1 MDRKHATVALPIA
14 AGLLIV
20 GMAGCSALPQ
30 NGKPASTRTRTVHS
44 TATVHAKTKTKTA
57 RSAPRT
63 VTRTVT
69 ARSDG
74 GGDNHDEGDD
84 GGSSGGGGRSD
95 RHSSQGMAGDAS
107 TVVNKLT
114 DRIRCAGD
122 WEDVSGGNVEAQ
134 HCTGSELY
142 VSAFDNPDDIR
153 DFVSVL
159 KEDEDA
165 YHGYYIA
172 HGYNWAIVNDG
183 KSVLQTA
190 EHQASVSAPI
200 EAVRDAA

>member
-1 MDRKHATVALPIA
+1 MVRKHATTVLPIA
-14 AGLLIV
+14 AGTLIV
-20 GMAGCSALPQ
+20 GLAGCSALQ
-30 NGKPASTRTRTVHS
+30 QDAKPASSRTETVHS
-44 TATVHAKTKTKTA
+44 TTTVHAKTKTKTA
-57 RSAPRT
+57 RAAPRT

-69 ARSDG
+69 ARS
-74 GGDNHDEGDD
+74 HDD
-84 GGSSGGGGRSD
+84 GDAHDSSDGGGRSD
-95 RHSSQGMAGDAS
+95 RHAAQGMAGDAD

-114 DRIRCAGD
+114 DRIRCAGH

-190 EHQASVSAPI
+190 EHQAHVSAPI